1 MLDGRQMRC
10 LSVISSLKKPRTFQM
25 DDALF
30 NYFFSSSAWHRLK
43 NQLARKTQNTFN
55 YFFQQTLQPPV
66 YRKTSK
72 TRMTLYPWPPT
83 LHTSLPRI
91 PELHPPFL
99 QSPPRGIWL
108 HFSCWVQFIRDHGDG
123 HLKAGKIIQKFHWSG
138 KRIGAGGDSTSHYI
152 RGCLPGL
159 SPRWGTE
166 VGKKNWQMYRK
177 LYTRLVGPHPLF
189 RLSSRNSVWRRF
201 RYSTYGNQCVGLY
214 LLFRTGGHQNRS
226 RSGMLLVPTVADI
239 WGTSENQVDFE
250 RTHLDDRLI
259 DVERTCGPS
268 DWSDRGIRPQITV
281 AYVTS
286 WALRCCASGQH
297 NTK

>member
-123 HLKAGKIIQKFHWSG
+123 HLKADKIFRSFIEAAEELGQEATPPVTTLEDAYQVYLQGGEQKLAR
-138 KRIGAGGDSTSHYI
+138 KIDK
-152 RGCLPGL
+152 C
-159 SPRWGTE
+159 TE
-166 VGKKNWQMYRK
+166 SCTQ
-177 LYTRLVGPHPLF
+177 
-189 RLSSRNSVWRRF
+189 
-201 RYSTYGNQCVGLY
+201 
-214 LLFRTGGHQNRS
+214 
-226 RSGMLLVPTVADI
+226 D
-239 WGTSENQVDFE
+239 
-250 RTHLDDRLI
+250 
-259 DVERTCGPS
+259 
-268 DWSDRGIRPQITV
+268 
-281 AYVTS
+281 
-286 WALRCCASGQH
+286 
-297 NTK
+297 